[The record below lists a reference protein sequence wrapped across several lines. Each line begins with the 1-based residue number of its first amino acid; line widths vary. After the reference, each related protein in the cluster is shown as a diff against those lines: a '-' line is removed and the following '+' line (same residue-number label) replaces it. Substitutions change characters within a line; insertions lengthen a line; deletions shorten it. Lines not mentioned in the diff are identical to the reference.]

1 MGISSYKTEGG
12 GYAFSIDLNDHSE
25 FKEMKVEKD
34 KLIIYLKQKYNISA
48 NGIVDPEQ
56 EGGTWILNNSIDTYS
71 ANSIGPEIDV
81 PPISNN
87 SISNYKEGFRDGY
100 VACQQQ
106 MLFPK
111 LSTPV
116 VDWTKPCTC
125 GGTGE
130 CKCKTTSFGNNTP
143 TYLAG

>member
-1 MGISSYKTEGG
+1 MALTDEQI
-12 GYAFSIDLNDHSE
+12 AHLN
-25 FKEMKVEKD
+25 
-34 KLIIYLKQKYNISA
+34 
-48 NGIVDPEQ
+48 G
-56 EGGTWILNNSIDTYS
+56 
-71 ANSIGPEIDV
+71 
-81 PPISNN
+81 
-87 SISNYKEGFRDGY
+87 YKEGFRDGY

-116 VDWTKPCTC
+116 VDQNNVVIYWTKPCTC